1 MAEDQNS
8 ASPMPWRVA
17 ILTTSRADFSIY
29 QPVLRALSAHPDIN
43 PMLIVTG
50 MHMSKDFGYTFTEVE
65 NSGWPIAASFECL
78 LQGDTAED
86 IGISMGRAAQGM
98 AKALAQ
104 VKPDMLIVLGDRF
117 EMAAAALAA
126 VPRGLP
132 MCHLHGGEET
142 EGAMD
147 NVLRHMLTKLSHL
160 HCCATELAGS
170 RIRQMGE
177 APERVIVSGA
187 PALDNIAAVPR
198 MSRAELA
205 DKFNLPETGDFAL
218 ITYHPVTLDLAAT
231 EAEIEALFAVIIDT
245 GIHCVFT
252 AANADTAGRALNAKI
267 EAFVA
272 ETEGQMLIGHM
283 GAKGYYS
290 AMEHAAMMIGNSS
303 SGILEAASFGLP
315 VVNIGDR
322 QKGRE
327 VSPNLIQTAGT
338 LSALKAAIIQAQSP
352 AFKTQC
358 AAKENVYG
366 DGQAAE
372 KIVEAVAAFLK
383 EGAGPRKAFHSQ
395 TSGATA

>member
-1 MAEDQNS
+1 MGNR
-8 ASPMPWRVA
+8 PKTPWDVA
-17 ILTTSRADFSIY
+17 VLTTSRADFSIY
-29 QPVLRALSAHPDIN
+29 QPVLRALEAHPDIR
-43 PMLIVTG
+43 PALIVTG

-65 NSGWPIAASFECL
+65 QSGWPIATSFECL
-78 LQGDTAED
+78 VPGDTAKD
-86 IGISMGRAAQGM
+86 IGLSMGRATRGM
-98 AKALAQ
+98 ADALDAIEC
-104 VKPDMLIVLGDRF
+104 DMLMVLGDRF

-132 MCHLHGGEET
+132 ICHLHGGEET

-160 HCCATELAGS
+160 HCCATELAAS
-170 RIRQMGE
+170 RIGQMGE
-177 APERVIVSGA
+177 PPERIIVSGA

-198 MSRAELA
+198 LSRAELA
-205 DKFNLPETGDFAL
+205 AQFGLPESGDFAL

-231 EAEIEALFAVIIDT
+231 EAEIQALFDVIKET
-245 GIHCVFT
+245 GISCVFT

-267 EAFVA
+267 ENFVA
-272 ETEGQMLIGHM
+272 QTNGQMLIGHM

-327 VSPNLIQTAGT
+327 ASANLIQTDGAVE
-338 LSALKAAIIQAQSP
+338 ALKAAILKAQTP
-352 AFKTQC
+352 EFKTTC
-358 AAKENVYG
+358 EARINIYG
-366 DGQAAE
+366 DGHAAD
-372 KIVEAVAAFLK
+372 KIVMAVSDFLK
-383 EGAGPRKAFHSQ
+383 AGYGPRKAFHGMIS
-395 TSGATA
+395 

>member
-1 MAEDQNS
+1 MAADLNT
-8 ASPMPWRVA
+8 PWKVV

-29 QPVLRALSAHPDIN
+29 QPVLRALDAHPDIS
-43 PMLIVTG
+43 PSLLVTG

-65 NSGWPIAASFECL
+65 KSGWPIAASFECL
-78 LQGDTAED
+78 APGDTAKD
-86 IGISMGRAAQGM
+86 IGVSMGQATQGA
-98 AKALAQ
+98 AKALAEI
-104 VKPDMLIVLGDRF
+104 DADLLIVLGDRF

-132 MCHLHGGEET
+132 ICHLHGGEET

-160 HCCATELAGS
+160 HCCATELAAS

-198 MSRAELA
+198 LSRAELTA
-205 DKFNLPETGDFAL
+205 QFGLPKTGDFAL

-231 EAEIEALFAVIIDT
+231 ETEIKALFAVIKET
-245 GIHCVFT
+245 GLSGVFT

-267 EAFVA
+267 EKFVS
-272 ETEGQMLIGHM
+272 ETAGQMLIGHM
-283 GAKGYYS
+283 GV
-290 AMEHAAMMIGNSS
+290 IGNSS

-327 VSPNLIQTAGT
+327 VSLNVIQTTGT
-338 LSALKAAIIQAQSP
+338 VQALKAAITKAQS
-352 AFKTQC
+352 ADFKTLC

-366 DGQAAE
+366 DGKAAD
-372 KIVEAVAAFLK
+372 KIVTALMNFL
-383 EGAGPRKAFHSQ
+383 ESGSDPRKAFHGVSI
-395 TSGATA
+395 

>member
-1 MAEDQNS
+1 MPQNTK
-8 ASPMPWRVA
+8 WRVA
-17 ILTTSRADFSIY
+17 VLTTSRADFSIY
-29 QPVLRALSAHPDIN
+29 QPALRALEAHPDIN

-50 MHMSKDFGYTFTEVE
+50 MHMSKDFGYTFTEVQK
-65 NSGWPIAASFECL
+65 SGWPIAASFECL
-78 LQGDTAED
+78 SEGDTAKD
-86 IGISMGRAAQGM
+86 IGISMGQATQGM
-98 AKALAQ
+98 AKALAE

-132 MCHLHGGEET
+132 ICHLHGGEET

-160 HCCATELAGS
+160 HCCATELAAS

-177 APERVIVSGA
+177 APDRVIVSGA
-187 PALDNIAAVPR
+187 PAIDNIAAVPR

-205 DKFNLPETGDFAL
+205 NKFDLPEAGDFAL
-218 ITYHPVTLDLAAT
+218 ITYHPVTLDLTAT
-231 EAEIEALFAVIIDT
+231 DTEIEALFAVIKET
-245 GIHCVFT
+245 GIQCVFT

-267 EAFVA
+267 EKFVA
-272 ETEGQMLIGHM
+272 TTEGQMLIGHM

-315 VVNIGDR
+315 VINIGDR

-327 VSPNLIQTAGT
+327 ISPNVIQAAGT
-338 LSALKAAIIQAQSP
+338 VEALQSAITQAQSVD
-352 AFKTQC
+352 FKAQC
-358 AAKENVYG
+358 AAKKNVYG
-366 DGQAAE
+366 SGHAAD
-372 KIVEAVAAFLK
+372 KIVNAVAAFLEK
-383 EGAGPRKAFHSQ
+383 GTGPRKAFHQ
-395 TSGATA
+395 VPSGVTT

>member
-1 MAEDQNS
+1 
-8 ASPMPWRVA
+8 MPSSTKWNVA
-17 ILTTSRADFSIY
+17 VLTTSRADFSIY
-29 QPVLRALSAHPDIN
+29 QPVLRALDAHPDIT
-43 PMLIVTG
+43 PSLLVTG

-65 NSGWPIAASFECL
+65 KSGWPIAASFECL
-78 LQGDTAED
+78 SEGDTAKD
-86 IGISMGRAAQGM
+86 IGVSMGQAAQGM
-98 AKALAQ
+98 AKALDAIEA
-104 VKPDMLIVLGDRF
+104 DMLIVLGDRF

-126 VPRGLP
+126 VPCGLP
-132 MCHLHGGEET
+132 ICHLHGGEET

-160 HCCATELAGS
+160 HCCATELAAS

-177 APERVIVSGA
+177 APDRVIVSGA

-198 MSRAELA
+198 MSRAELTE
-205 DKFNLPETGDFAL
+205 KFGLPAVGDFAL

-231 EAEIEALFAVIIDT
+231 DAEIEALFTVIKET

-267 EAFVA
+267 EKFVA
-272 ETEGQMLIGHM
+272 ETDGQMLIGHM

-338 LSALKAAIIQAQSP
+338 VSDLKSAITQAQS
-352 AFKTQC
+352 AEFKAQC

-366 DGQAAE
+366 DGHAAD
-372 KIVEAVAAFLK
+372 KIVTAVATFLEK
-383 EGAGPRKAFHSQ
+383 GTGPRKAFYSLP
-395 TSGATA
+395 SGPAS

>member
-1 MAEDQNS
+1 MAS
-8 ASPMPWRVA
+8 ARQTPWRVA
-17 ILTTSRADFSIY
+17 VLTTSRADFSIY
-29 QPVLRALSAHPDIN
+29 QAVLRALGAHPDIQ
-43 PMLIVTG
+43 PSLLVTG

-65 NSGWPIAASFECL
+65 KSGWPIAASFECL
-78 LQGDTAED
+78 AAGDTAKD
-86 IGISMGRAAQGM
+86 IGLSMGQAVQGM
-98 AKALAQ
+98 AAALDTIH
-104 VKPDMLIVLGDRF
+104 VDMLMVLGDRF

-132 MCHLHGGEET
+132 ICHLHGGEET

-147 NVLRHMLTKLSHL
+147 NVLRHMLTKISHL
-160 HCCATELAGS
+160 HCCATELAAS

-177 APERVIVSGA
+177 PPERVIVSGA

-198 MSRAELA
+198 LSRAELSQQ
-205 DKFNLPETGDFAL
+205 FGLPESGNFAL

-231 EAEIEALFAVIIDT
+231 ETEIQALFDVIKET

-252 AANADTAGRALNAKI
+252 AANADTAGRALNTKI
-267 EAFVA
+267 EKFVSG
-272 ETEGQMLIGHM
+272 TEGQMLIGHM

-327 VSPNLIQTAGT
+327 VSENVITSMGAAQD
-338 LSALKAAIIQAQSP
+338 LKAAITQARTSE
-352 AFKTQC
+352 FKVVC
-358 AAKENVYG
+358 AKKHNVYG
-366 DGQAAE
+366 DGHAAD
-372 KIVEAVAAFLK
+372 KIAVAVSAFLNA
-383 EGAGPRKAFHSQ
+383 GHGPRKAFYKVS
-395 TSGATA
+395 S

>member
-1 MAEDQNS
+1 MTATRKT
-8 ASPMPWRVA
+8 PWTVVV
-17 ILTTSRADFSIY
+17 LTTSRADFSIY
-29 QPVLRALSAHPDIN
+29 QAVLRALDAHPDIA
-43 PMLIVTG
+43 PSLLVTG

-65 NSGWPIAASFECL
+65 KSGWPIAASFECL
-78 LQGDTAED
+78 AAGDTSKD
-86 IGISMGRAAQGM
+86 IGLSMGQATQGT
-98 AKALAQ
+98 AKALAEINA
-104 VKPDMLIVLGDRF
+104 DLLIVLGDRF

-132 MCHLHGGEET
+132 ICHLHGGEET

-160 HCCATELAGS
+160 HCCATQLAAS

-177 APERVIVSGA
+177 DPQRVIVSGA
-187 PALDNIAAVPR
+187 PALDNIAVVPR
-198 MSRAELA
+198 LTRAELA
-205 DKFNLPETGDFAL
+205 DRFGLPASGDFAL

-231 EAEIEALFAVIIDT
+231 DAEIEALFETIKKT

-267 EAFVA
+267 EKFVA
-272 ETEGQMLIGHM
+272 ATEGQMLIGHM

-315 VVNIGDR
+315 VINIGDR

-327 VSPNLIQTAGT
+327 ISSNLIQTAGT
-338 LSALKAAIIQAQSP
+338 VQALSASIMQAQSTD
-352 AFKTQC
+352 FKAVC

-366 DGQAAE
+366 DGHAAE
-372 KIVEAVAAFLK
+372 KIVTAVADFL
-383 EGAGPRKAFHSQ
+383 ESGTGPRKAFHGVS
-395 TSGATA
+395 S